1 MQISLYNYLP
11 YKKTVSEKKIPAQCR
26 SEIPS
31 CKQSLLTQNNLRANY
46 MISFKSLK
54 ATSEREYMHLGTS
67 FYRDFDTLAKASLYL
82 KEKFPEGTDI
92 MEFAASNGEEA
103 ISLHSLINDRNNVKY
118 KIHCYDVS
126 DKAIKL
132 ANLNIHSIFK
142 NTSDEFLISKE
153 NRSLPLNEMARTFH
167 ELMEEIPESDVEIND
182 KDYMD
187 FLRSRDKD
195 FYVKYYK
202 VRDEYKDNFKFEK
215 GDIRNILEIMPE
227 KKVGAVFFRN
237 AFYHLTNN
245 HIFEPI
251 YDKPTLDKIWF
262 TNKEAVIEDVVSKV
276 YEKLL
281 PGGIFVIGNDEKE
294 HIYQADKYTPREDY
308 YFDDSTDEYIRISSP
323 LEKALRKGGRFR
335 PVAASRCYSSHMGDF
350 EVHTVWQKVDNTKL
364 KRDN

>member
-1 MQISLYNYLP
+1 MQIYLYTYP
-11 YKKTVSEKKIPAQCR
+11 KYQKTAFEKKNATLSM
-26 SEIPS
+26 SEIRPRE
-31 CKQSLLTQNNLRANY
+31 KSLLTAHNLQANF
-46 MISFKSLK
+46 MLNFTSLK
-54 ATSEREYMHLGTS
+54 SSSEREHMHLGTA
-67 FYRDFDTLAKASLYL
+67 FYRDLYTLLNASKLLKDT
-82 KEKFPEGTDI
+82 FPKGTDI

-103 ISLHSLINDRNNVKY
+103 ISIHSLINDRNKVKY

-132 ANLNIHSIFK
+132 AKSNIHSVFSE
-142 NTSDEFLISKE
+142 TPDDFLIENMPKNVLCREVSKC
-153 NRSLPLNEMARTFH
+153 FY
-167 ELMEEIPESDVEIND
+167 ELMEEIPEPEFEIND
-182 KDYMD
+182 INYISFRRRESD
-187 FLRSRDKD
+187 FN
-195 FYVKYYK
+195 VKYFK
-202 VRDEYKDNFKFEK
+202 VKDKYFDNFKFEK

-251 YDKPTLDKIWF
+251 YDEPTLNKIWF
-262 TNKEAVIEDVVSKV
+262 TNKEAVIEDIVSKV

-308 YFDDSTDEYIRISSP
+308 YFDDSTDEYIRMSSP

>member
-1 MQISLYNYLP
+1 MN
-11 YKKTVSEKKIPAQCR
+11 TKI
-26 SEIPS
+26 I
-31 CKQSLLTQNNLRANY
+31 L
-46 MISFKSLK
+46 
-54 ATSEREYMHLGTS
+54 
-67 FYRDFDTLAKASLYL
+67 
-82 KEKFPEGTDI
+82 
-92 MEFAASNGEEA
+92 
-103 ISLHSLINDRNNVKY
+103 
-118 KIHCYDVS
+118 
-126 DKAIKL
+126 
-132 ANLNIHSIFK
+132 
-142 NTSDEFLISKE
+142 
-153 NRSLPLNEMARTFH
+153 
-167 ELMEEIPESDVEIND
+167 
-182 KDYMD
+182 
-187 FLRSRDKD
+187 
-195 FYVKYYK
+195 
-202 VRDEYKDNFKFEK
+202 KFEK

-323 LEKALRKGGRFR
+323 LEKALRKDGRFR